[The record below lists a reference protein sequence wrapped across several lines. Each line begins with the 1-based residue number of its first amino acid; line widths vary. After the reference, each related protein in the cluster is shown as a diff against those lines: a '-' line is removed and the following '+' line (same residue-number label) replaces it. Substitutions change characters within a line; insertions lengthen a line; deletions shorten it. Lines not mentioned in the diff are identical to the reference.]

1 MQFSNRDDEYVPL
14 VSYVLVVASW
24 WREIALGAVLAAV
37 AAGALALLVEV
48 LAPEYSASAD
58 VAVIDTSTTVSLDDS
73 FQAAENVF
81 LERRGG
87 RESYLARRAALL
99 GLIRSGSVAEAV
111 ARSID
116 WPDAGD
122 PVKLTA
128 LIESVS
134 AELVTIG
141 VVTERNQ
148 SDLLRI
154 TLEADSAE
162 KAVLGANAW
171 ATQYVMEVNR
181 VFTPVT
187 PSVVTSVQLRLEEAE
202 GAYLKAQVE
211 LEKHLIENNIEKIQ
225 RRVEVMR
232 EDLEKIHEA
241 RGVLLSMHVDARTNQ
256 QAALLDERHATRRK
270 LDTMLRD
277 ASSLLRHVR
286 SGGESTVRTTSLA
299 IQLLKF
305 KLYGATE
312 NARVQLRLDNN
323 IPLHED
329 AASLLIDVESL
340 IDTMSM
346 HLDEVNDE
354 IQRQTMSIARQLAHL
369 PSRGSLPS
377 STDPA
382 GTDPEYSLSYLEPL
396 ANTLVASRS
405 SYLESISTLESEIQD
420 LEVQLE
426 NVSSRTK
433 LLTQRRDLAYS
444 NLETLQNEVV
454 ELQLTSAG
462 SQSVVRIGA
471 PAVAAESTR
480 PSPIIFGAVLG
491 AAMLP
496 LSTFLVLF
504 LNAMGIQPL
513 LRRAGDEH
521 QDSGATSPN
530 PIPDRI

>member
-1 MQFSNRDDEYVPL
+1 MQFPNRNDEYVPL
-14 VSYVLVVASW
+14 INYILVAASW
-24 WREIALGAVLAAV
+24 WREIALGAVLAAGV
-37 AAGALALLVEV
+37 AGALALLVEV

-58 VAVIDTSTTVSLDDS
+58 VAVIDTSTTVSLDES

-81 LERRGG
+81 LERRGS

-99 GLIRSGSVAEAV
+99 GLIKSGSVAEAV

-116 WPDAGD
+116 WPDAED

-128 LIESVS
+128 LIELVS

-141 VVTERNQ
+141 AVTDRNQ

-154 TLEADSAE
+154 TLKADSAE
-162 KAVLGANAW
+162 EAVLGANAW

-187 PSVVTSVQLRLEEAE
+187 PSVVASVQIRLEEAE
-202 GAYLKAQVE
+202 EAYLKAQVE
-211 LEKHLIENNIEKIQ
+211 LEKHLAEKNIEKIQ
-225 RRVEVMR
+225 RRVDVMR
-232 EDLEKIHEA
+232 GDLETMNEA
-241 RGVLLSMHVDARTNQ
+241 RGVLLAMQVSSRTNQ

-270 LDTMLRD
+270 LETMLKDTM
-277 ASSLLRHVR
+277 SLARHVR
-286 SGGESTVRTTSLA
+286 LGGESTVRSTSQA
-299 IQLLKF
+299 VQLLKF
-305 KLYGATE
+305 KLYGA
-312 NARVQLRLDNN
+312 ADSSRVQFRLSNDR
-323 IPLHED
+323 PLHD
-329 AASLLIDVESL
+329 DMASLLRDIDSL
-340 IDTMSM
+340 IDTIGV
-346 HLDEVNDE
+346 HLSDVNKE
-354 IQRQTMSIARQLAHL
+354 IQQQTTNVSRQLAYL
-369 PSRGSLPS
+369 PSETNIPS
-377 STDPA
+377 EV
-382 GTDPEYSLSYLEPL
+382 DPEYSLSYLRPL
-396 ANTLVASRS
+396 TSALSSSRN
-405 SYLESISTLESEIQD
+405 SYLESISVTESEIQN

-426 NVSSRTK
+426 NISSRTK
-433 LLTQRRDLAYS
+433 LLGQRRDLAYS

-504 LNAMGIQPL
+504 LNSMGIQPL

>member
-1 MQFSNRDDEYVPL
+1 MQFPNRNDEYVPL
-14 VSYVLVVASW
+14 INYILVAASW
-24 WREIALGAVLAAV
+24 RREIALGAVLAAGV
-37 AAGALALLVEV
+37 AGALALLVEV

-58 VAVIDTSTTVSLDDS
+58 VAVIDTSTTVSLDES

-81 LERRGG
+81 LERRGN

-99 GLIRSGSVAEAV
+99 GLIKSGSVAEAV

-116 WPDAGD
+116 WPDARD

-128 LIESVS
+128 LIELVS

-141 VVTERNQ
+141 AVTDRNQ

-154 TLEADSAE
+154 TLKADSAE
-162 KAVLGANAW
+162 EAVLGANAW

-187 PSVVTSVQLRLEEAE
+187 PSVVASVQIRLEEAE
-202 GAYLKAQVE
+202 EAYLKAQVE
-211 LEKHLIENNIEKIQ
+211 LEKHLAERNIEKIQ
-225 RRVEVMR
+225 RRVDVMR
-232 EDLEKIHEA
+232 GDLEKMNEA
-241 RGVLLSMHVDARTNQ
+241 RGVLLAMQIDARTNQ

-270 LDTMLRD
+270 LEIMLKDT
-277 ASSLLRHVR
+277 ASLSRHVR
-286 SGGESTVRTTSLA
+286 HGGESTVRSTSQA
-299 IQLLKF
+299 VQLLKF
-305 KLYGATE
+305 KLYGATDS
-312 NARVQLRLDNN
+312 RVQLRLSTDR
-323 IPLHED
+323 PLHD
-329 AASLLIDVESL
+329 DMASLLRDIDSLVET
-340 IDTMSM
+340 IEV
-346 HLDEVNDE
+346 HLNEVNEE
-354 IQRQTMSIARQLAHL
+354 IQQQTTNVARQLAYL
-369 PSRGSLPS
+369 PSAEANVTSEI
-377 STDPA
+377 
-382 GTDPEYSLSYLEPL
+382 DPEYSLSSLDPL
-396 ANTLVASRS
+396 ASALSSSRD
-405 SYLESISTLESEIQD
+405 SYLESISVTESEIQN

-426 NVSSRTK
+426 NISSRTK
-433 LLTQRRDLAYS
+433 LLGQRRDLAYS